1 MDNCRHPSLRPEMIY
16 GISVIATREVPGAK
30 AYVSGFKSLKGRND
44 KVSMGTLSLAIL
56 DVS

>member
-1 MDNCRHPSLRPEMIY
+1 MIY

-44 KVSMGTLSLAIL
+44 KVSMETLSLAIL